1 MQFNLRN
8 FSTVNCKAMVLAE
21 LDICVTCLSTRTMQG
36 IKSCRIEESSIATN
50 GVHLNEFLIGH
61 CIKYDVTR
69 HI

>member
-1 MQFNLRN
+1 
-8 FSTVNCKAMVLAE
+8 MVLAE